1 MYPDYYWMSIKI
13 TQELLEQ
20 YHLGLC
26 SAAEKAAVEDWL
38 STASIQTDFPED
50 TDLQLMEDQEWD
62 SLSHRLNL
70 NKKPRLVIFKTW
82 MRVAAA
88 ACFAVLI
95 GTGALLY
102 VLRDSGQG
110 TARNLTASKFLEVKT
125 GKGEKLNHTLPDG
138 TVVQLNAQSSLK
150 YPEHFSGSSRVLDFS
165 GEGFFVVA
173 KDANRPFIIHTAQTI
188 TRVLGTS
195 FNLKAYP
202 EEQETAIVVT
212 EGKVSFSDQGMKQSV
227 LVNPDQCG
235 TYTAGK
241 SLVSSNVYAA
251 KYAAWKEGK
260 LVFDNEKLSAVALK
274 MERWF
279 NVKVIIERPGLKED
293 RFSGKFDQP
302 TLSGVM
308 HSLSV
313 AIQFKYKTEKN
324 MISIY

>member
-1 MYPDYYWMSIKI
+1 MSIKI

-26 SAAEKAAVEDWL
+26 SAAEKAAVEEWL
-38 STASIQTDFPED
+38 GTAEIQTDFPED
-50 TDLQLMEDQEWD
+50 IDLRLMEDQEWS

-70 NKKPRLVIFKTW
+70 NKKPRLLIFKPW
-82 MRVAAA
+82 MKVAAA

-95 GTGALLY
+95 GTGVLLY
-102 VLRDSGQG
+102 VLQNGRPQTDQVS
-110 TARNLTASKFLEVKT
+110 AALKFHEIKT

-138 TVVQLNAQSSLK
+138 TVVHLNAQSSLK
-150 YPEHFSGSSRVLDFS
+150 YPEHFSDSSRVLDFS

-173 KDANRPFIIHTAQTI
+173 KDANRPFIIHTAQTT

-202 EEQETAIVVT
+202 EEEETAIVVT
-212 EGKVSFSDQGMKQSV
+212 EGKVSFSDRARKQSI

-235 TYTAGK
+235 TYIPGI
-241 SLVSSNVYAA
+241 SLLNTNVYAA

-279 NVKVIIERPGLKED
+279 NVKVIIERPRLNDD

-302 TLSGVM
+302 TVSGVM

-313 AIQFKYKTEKN
+313 AIQFKYKKEKN
-324 MISIY
+324 MIRIY

>member
-1 MYPDYYWMSIKI
+1 MSIRI

-26 SAAEKAAVEDWL
+26 SAAEKAAVEEWL
-38 STASIQTDFPED
+38 GTASIQTDFPED
-50 TDLQLMEDQEWD
+50 IDLRLMEDQEWN

-70 NKKPRLVIFKTW
+70 NKKPRLLIFKPW
-82 MRVAAA
+82 MKVAAA

-95 GTGALLY
+95 GTGVLLY
-102 VLRDSGQG
+102 ALQN
-110 TARNLTASKFLEVKT
+110 ARPQTDQVVAALKFHELKT

-138 TVVQLNAQSSLK
+138 TVVHLNAQSSLK
-150 YPEHFSGSSRVLDFS
+150 YPEHFSDSSRVLDFS

-173 KDANRPFIIHTAQTI
+173 KDANRPFIIHTAQTS

-202 EEQETAIVVT
+202 GEEETAIVVT
-212 EGKVSFSDQGMKQSV
+212 EGKVSFSDRARKQSI

-235 TYTAGK
+235 TYIPGK
-241 SLVSSNVYAA
+241 SLLNTNVYAA

-279 NVKVIIERPGLKED
+279 NVKIFIERTGLKED

-302 TLSGVM
+302 TVSGVM

-313 AIQFKYKTEKN
+313 AIQFKYKKEKN
-324 MISIY
+324 MIRIY

>member
-1 MYPDYYWMSIKI
+1 MSIKI

-38 STASIQTDFPED
+38 GTASIHTDFPED

-70 NKKPRLVIFKTW
+70 TKKPRLVIFKPW
-82 MRVAAA
+82 MRIVAA
-88 ACFAVLI
+88 ACFAVII

-102 VLRDSGQG
+102 ALRDSGQG
-110 TARNLTASKFLEVKT
+110 IDQRQAALTFLEVKT
-125 GKGEKLNHTLPDG
+125 GKGEKLRHILPDG

-150 YPEHFSGSSRVLDFS
+150 YPEHFSDSSRVLDFS
-165 GEGFFVVA
+165 GEGFFIVA
-173 KDANRPFIIHTAQTI
+173 KDANRPFLIHTARTS

-202 EEQETAIVVT
+202 EDKATEIVVT
-212 EGKVSFSDQGMKQSV
+212 EGKVSFSDQAGKQSV
-227 LVNPDQCG
+227 LVNPDQRG
-235 TYTAGK
+235 IYIPGEP
-241 SLVSSNVYAA
+241 LLSSNVYAA

-279 NVKVIIERPGLKED
+279 NVKVIIERAGLKED

-302 TLSGVM
+302 TVSGVM

-313 AIQFKYKTEKN
+313 AIQFKYKTERN
-324 MISIY
+324 RIIIY